1 MRRTVVMM
9 LCLALLLLAGCAS
22 QPLPTAPP
30 TKTETAQAPS
40 PTPTAPLVETA
51 VPSPTP
57 TPTAQPTPMITPSAT
72 ATATLEPTSTTMF
85 TPSPVATATPTS
97 IPSPTPSP
105 TPFRYDAR
113 FDGPT
118 CEWNVSDT
126 PAFKSGCL
134 ESEYQILIKQ
144 ASQNL
149 YVLAANL
156 PFADF
161 SLSADAR
168 FASAA
173 YGVAAL
179 IFNGTGNEFYMFT
192 LDSSGSYGLWT
203 HGAGWQTLVGWTSA
217 PNFDA
222 TGANRMKVEREGSA
236 IHLYL
241 NDQLLTTVNDTT
253 LIGPNLGVGVYT
265 RSYSQPNVDVRWDN
279 FAAYPLG
286 ETP

>member
-1 MRRTVVMM
+1 
-9 LCLALLLLAGCAS
+9 
-22 QPLPTAPP
+22 
-30 TKTETAQAPS
+30 
-40 PTPTAPLVETA
+40 
-51 VPSPTP
+51 
-57 TPTAQPTPMITPSAT
+57 
-72 ATATLEPTSTTMF
+72 
-85 TPSPVATATPTS
+85 
-97 IPSPTPSP
+97 
-105 TPFRYDAR
+105 
-113 FDGPT
+113 
-118 CEWNVSDT
+118 
-126 PAFKSGCL
+126 
-134 ESEYQILIKQ
+134 
-144 ASQNL
+144 
-149 YVLAANL
+149 VLAADL

-179 IFNGTGNEFYMFT
+179 IFNATGNEFYMFT

-203 HGAGWQTLVGWTSA
+203 QGAGWQTLVGWTSA

-286 ETP
+286 GTP